1 MISNVSTQDEVGPV
15 AGEGGEPVAWLHTMS
30 MELGQT
36 QSRITAYRDNPFGVA
51 GRDYDATYTV
61 TAVPLYAT
69 PPADALRVA
78 VDALEPFSAVLA
90 DIGSSEHDADS
101 FRNPSRDYAKSQG
114 ISVGH
119 IRRAAEALAALK
131 AGGVK

>member
-1 MISNVSTQDEVGPV
+1 MTSNVSTQDEIGPV
-15 AGEGGEPVAWLHTMS
+15 AGEGGEPVGVTGEMPGSNGGFS
-30 MELGQT
+30 M
-36 QSRITAYRDNPFGVA
+36 
-51 GRDYDATYTV
+51 
-61 TAVPLYAT
+61 AVFKSSDVPVGTPLYAT

-78 VDALEPFSAVLA
+78 VEALEPFSAVLA